1 MSHPAV
7 GRRARPGAAVFALA
21 FALAFAL
28 PARASAQAIDS
39 AHLSLLRWRL
49 VGPSRGGRVEA
60 VAGDPRDRLTFYMGA
75 TGGGVWKTQDGG
87 ITWKNISDGWFHTG
101 SVGALALAPSN
112 PDVLYVG
119 MGEACFRGDASEGD
133 GVYRS
138 ADAGRTWTHVGL
150 EATKQIARVRVD
162 PRNPDVAFVAAFGDG
177 FGPSP
182 ERGVYKTTDGGKSWR
197 KVLYRDE
204 NTGAIDLVMDPAH
217 PDVLYASLLQ
227 FRRYPWAVQ
236 SAGPGTGLFKST
248 DGGEHWTELTR
259 NPGFPTGTL
268 GRIGVAL
275 SPAQPD
281 RVWAIVDA
289 ELGKK
294 GVYRSDDAG
303 AHWERLTDF
312 AELTQRPWY
321 YHHIFADPKNPDVV
335 YVLNIGAWKSTDG
348 GRTFVAWRPPHGDH
362 HDLWIDPADPRRM
375 VEGNDGGATV
385 SFNGGESWSTLMNQ
399 PTAQLYHVTT
409 DDQFPYRIYGPQQD
423 EGSISL
429 PSRSDFGRIT
439 EQEWEFAAGGESG
452 YIAVRPDD
460 PSIVYGAEHHW
471 LERYDLKNHQ
481 KRDIS
486 PYPDNYYGWGDRDIR
501 YRFQW
506 TYPVALSPHDPKT
519 LYAAAQVLFR
529 STDEGQ
535 SWQVIS
541 PDLTRHDPDK
551 LEPTPS
557 YGHEQPGKY
566 WGPITRDNTG
576 VEWYAVIF
584 AFAESPVQ
592 AGVLWTG
599 SDDGQVHVSRDG
611 GRTWSNVTP
620 RGLPP
625 YALVSIIEPGHRDA
639 GTAYLAA
646 SRYKLQDNRPY
657 LFRTTDLGRTWT
669 AITSGI
675 PETDFTRVIRE
686 DPTQPGLLYAGT
698 ETGVYFSADDGARWQ
713 SLRLNLPVVPVHDLV
728 VKDGD
733 LVAATHG
740 RSFWVLDGVSQ
751 LLPQLARAHPNPNPT
766 PNPNP
771 AVELYAPAPA
781 VRFRGDAALV
791 GTSAA
796 GGWDG
801 QNPPTG
807 VVVRWYATSKP
818 ASPVT
823 LTFLD
828 ASGAEIRGFTSAVSG
843 PGPGPGPG
851 PEGGRR
857 RAGGSTVVPS
867 GEGPNTFVW
876 DMRYP
881 PANVIAGTTL
891 HGVARGPL
899 AVPGRYQVRLGVDGR
914 TYTQPFEIVKD
925 PRVAYDVAALAQQR
939 DFELAVRDE
948 VTRVHD
954 LVRKIRSLRA
964 DAEKQVAAAK
974 GTAEEAK
981 LTAALAALDGKLYPI
996 EERLSQYR
1004 ARAEQDLTNYPN
1016 GLDDKLV
1023 TLLGFADQADAPPTA
1038 QSYELLKDLT
1048 ARGQER
1054 ADALTHVEQAEWLP
1068 FAARTTLR

>member
-1 MSHPAV
+1 MLTPVA
-7 GRRARPGAAVFALA
+7 GRAPRAPRPRAAALA
-21 FALAFAL
+21 LALALAVA
-28 PARASAQAIDS
+28 PASPASAQTVDS

-75 TGGGVWKTQDGG
+75 TGGGVWKTVDGG
-87 ITWKNISDGWFHTG
+87 IAWKNISDGFFHTG

-133 GVYRS
+133 GVYKS
-138 ADAGRTWTHVGL
+138 SDGGKTWMHVGL
-150 EATKQIARVRVD
+150 AATKQIARIRVD
-162 PRNPDVAFVAAFGDG
+162 PRNPDVAYVAAFGDG
-177 FGPSP
+177 FGPSAD
-182 ERGVYKTTDGGKSWR
+182 RGVYKTTDGGTSWR

-204 NTGAIDLVMDPAH
+204 NTGAIDLVLDPSH

-236 SAGPGTGLFKST
+236 SAGPGTGLFKSI
-248 DGGEHWTELTR
+248 DGGEHWSELTR

-275 SPAQPD
+275 SPARPD

-289 ELGKK
+289 ELGRK

-321 YHHIFADPKNPDVV
+321 YHHIVADPQNPDLV

-348 GRTFVAWRPPHGDH
+348 GRTFAAWRPPHGDH
-362 HDLWIDPADPRRM
+362 HDLWIDPADPERM
-375 VEGNDGGATV
+375 IEGNDGGATV
-385 SFNGGESWSTLMNQ
+385 SFNGGRSWSTLMNQ

-439 EQEWEFAAGGESG
+439 EQEWAFAAGGESG

-486 PYPDNYYGWGDRDIR
+486 PYPENYYGWGDRDIR

-557 YGHEQPGKY
+557 YGHETPGRY

-576 VEWYAVIF
+576 VEWYSVIF
-584 AFAESPVQ
+584 AFAESPVT

-599 SDDGQVHVSRDG
+599 SDDGLVHVSRDG
-611 GRTWSNVTP
+611 GRTWADVTP

-625 YALVSIIEPGHRDA
+625 YALISVVEPGHRDA
-639 GTAYLAA
+639 GTAYIAA
-646 SRYKLQDNRPY
+646 TRYKLQDNRPY
-657 LFRTTDLGRTWT
+657 LYRTTDYGRTWT
-669 AITSGI
+669 PIVAGL
-675 PETDFTRVIRE
+675 PGDGFTRVIRE
-686 DPTQPGLLYAGT
+686 DPDHPGLLYAGT
-698 ETGVYFSADDGARWQ
+698 ETGVYFSSDDGGHWQ
-713 SLRLNLPVVPVHDLV
+713 ALRLNLPVVPVHDLA
-728 VKDGD
+728 VKNGD
-733 LVAATHG
+733 LVAATRG
-740 RSFWVLDGVSQ
+740 RSFWIMDGAGS
-751 LLPQLARAHPNPNPT
+751 LLPQLTAKTASANEGL
-766 PNPNP
+766 
-771 AVELYAPAPA
+771 ELYAPAPA

-801 QNPPTG
+801 QNPPNG
-807 VVVRWYATSKP
+807 VVVKWYASAAP
-818 ASPVT
+818 SGPVT
-823 LTFLD
+823 LSFLD
-828 ASGAEIRGFTSAVSG
+828 GAGNEIRSFTSVVSG
-843 PGPGPGPG
+843 PVPGPGPN
-851 PEGGRR
+851 GGRR
-857 RAGGSTVVPS
+857 ERGGQTVVPAAA
-867 GEGPNTFVW
+867 GANTFVW

-881 PANVIAGTTL
+881 PANVIPGTTL

-899 AVPGRYQVRLGVDGR
+899 AVPGRYQVRLTLDGR
-914 TYTQPFEIVKD
+914 SFTQPLEIVKD
-925 PRVAYDVAALAQQR
+925 PRVAYDTTALARQR

-948 VTRVHD
+948 ITRTHD
-954 LVRKIRSLRA
+954 LVRKIRALRA
-964 DAEKQVAAAK
+964 DGEKQLAAAR
-974 GTAEEAK
+974 GTPDEAK
-981 LTAALAALDGKLYPI
+981 LSAALAALNDRLYPI
-996 EERLSQYR
+996 EERLSQFR

-1023 TLLGFADQADAPPTA
+1023 ALLGFADQADAPPTS
-1038 QSYELLKDLT
+1038 QSYVLLEDLT
-1048 ARGQER
+1048 ARVQQR
-1054 ADALTHVEQAEWLP
+1054 ADALAAVERAEWLP
-1068 FAARTTLR
+1068 FAPRAVP